1 MRKVRIAILLIV
13 LTALSG
19 RWGAQYWHGYIFW
32 KGSCDGEKPEWF
44 NELVTLA
51 RQQGY
56 PGFQLSLQAKD
67 GSRLNCAAGQVGPG
81 LNLKAMQAS
90 DRIRYASLSKLFT
103 SIVSQQLIAEER
115 LMADGYLLDF
125 LGTDFVVQDE
135 RIRKITIGQ
144 LLRHTAGFDRHLT
157 PDPMMKPTPWCPFQ
171 LEELSHVV
179 LDHEPGS
186 RYAYSNLGYCLLGAV
201 IERVEG
207 KPLATVFRDRLFTPA
222 EVSSIELARRGIFA
236 ADEVT
241 YRYQKPEHEQQL
253 TTMPYESMQ
262 AVGAWTGT
270 ATDFLRLMSTVFI
283 EEQVLDSR
291 SKKLLLAVSEG
302 CDISQWRHCHGN
314 AFYAYQETPE
324 KDKFYW
330 RDGSLPGVTSFAGIS
345 DGGQLIVFTA
355 NSRPYN
361 WVPANDRLGLF
372 LYRNIVTREFK
383 QPYKNSQERL

>member
-1 MRKVRIAILLIV
+1 MHKVRIAILLGMLI
-13 LTALSG
+13 ALSG
-19 RWGAQYWHGYIFW
+19 WWGAQYWHGYIFW

-201 IERVEG
+201 IERIEG
-207 KPLATVFRDRLFTPA
+207 KTLQEVFKARIFKPASVVSLAPA
-222 EVSSIELARRGIFA
+222 KQWEFA
-236 ADEVT
+236 NDEVI
-241 YRYQKPEHEQQL
+241 YHYQQPEQEQQL
-253 TTMPYESMQ
+253 IDLPYSSML

-270 ATDFLRLMSTVFI
+270 ATDFLQLMATAFV
-283 EEQVLDSR
+283 EEKTLDSR

-361 WVPANDRLGLF
+361 WMPANDRLGLF
-372 LYRNIVTREFK
+372 LYRNVMASEFK
-383 QPYKNSQERL
+383 QSEKTLNR

>member
-1 MRKVRIAILLIV
+1 MHKVRIAILLIV
-13 LTALSG
+13 LAALSG
-19 RWGAQYWHGYIFW
+19 WWGAQHWHGYIFW
-32 KGSCDGEKPEWF
+32 QGSCDGEKPEWF

-81 LNLKAMQAS
+81 LNLKSMKTS
-90 DRIRYASLSKLFT
+90 DRLRYVSLSKLFT

-115 LMADGYLLDF
+115 LQADGYLLDF

-135 RIRKITIGQ
+135 RIQKITIGQ
-144 LLRHTAGFDRHLT
+144 LLRHTAGFDRNLT
-157 PDPMMKPTPWCPFQ
+157 PDPMMEPEPWCPLQ
-171 LEELSHVV
+171 LEKLSHIV

-201 IERVEG
+201 IEHIEG
-207 KPLATVFRDRLFTPA
+207 KTLSEVFKARIFKPASVVSLAPA
-222 EVSSIELARRGIFA
+222 KQWKLAS
-236 ADEVT
+236 DEVI
-241 YRYQKPEHEQQL
+241 YHYQQPEQEQQL
-253 TTMPYESMQ
+253 IGLSYSSML

-270 ATDFLRLMSTVFI
+270 ATDFLQLMSTAFI
-283 EEQVLDSR
+283 EEKTLDSR

-330 RDGSLPGVTSFAGIS
+330 RDGSLQGVTSFSGVS

-361 WVPANDRLGLF
+361 WMQANDRLGLF
-372 LYRNIVTREFK
+372 LYRNIVAR
-383 QPYKNSQERL
+383 

>member
-1 MRKVRIAILLIV
+1 MRKVRIAILLVVLIV
-13 LTALSG
+13 LSGWLS
-19 RWGAQYWHGYIFW
+19 AQHWHGYIFW
-32 KGSCDGEKPEWF
+32 QGSCDGEKPEWF
-44 NELVTLA
+44 NELVILA
-51 RQQGY
+51 REQGY

-81 LNLKAMQAS
+81 LNLNAMQTS
-90 DRIRYASLSKLFT
+90 DRIRYVSLSKLFT

-115 LMADGYLLDF
+115 LLTDGYLIDF
-125 LGTDFVVQDE
+125 LGSDLVVQDE

-207 KPLATVFRDRLFTPA
+207 KPLTTVFKDRLFTPA
-222 EVSSIELARRGIFA
+222 EVSSIKLAKRGIFA

-253 TTMPYESMQ
+253 TFMPYESMQ
-262 AVGAWTGT
+262 AAGAWTGT
-270 ATDFLRLMSTVFI
+270 ATDFLKLMSTAFI
-283 EEQVLDSR
+283 EEKILDSR
-291 SKKLLLAVSEG
+291 SKKLLLTVSEG

-314 AFYAYQETPE
+314 AFYAYQESPD

-330 RDGSLPGVTSFAGIS
+330 RDGSLPGVTSFAGVS

-355 NSRPYN
+355 NSRQYN
-361 WVPANDRLGLF
+361 WLPANDRLGLF
-372 LYRNIVTREFK
+372 LYRNIVKREFK
-383 QPYKNSQERL
+383 QSYQSSQKVL

>member
-1 MRKVRIAILLIV
+1 MRKVRIAILLGMLI
-13 LTALSG
+13 ALSG
-19 RWGAQYWHGYIFW
+19 WWGSQHWHGYIFW
-32 KGSCDGEKPEWF
+32 QGSCDGEKPQWF

-51 RQQGY
+51 REQGY

-67 GSRLNCAAGQVGPG
+67 GSRLSCTAGQVGPR
-81 LNLKAMQAS
+81 LNLKAMQTS
-90 DRIRYASLSKLFT
+90 DRMRYASLSKLLT

-115 LMADGYLLDF
+115 LLADSYLLDYF
-125 LGTDFVVQDE
+125 GSDVVVQDE
-135 RIRKITIGQ
+135 RVRKITIGQ

-171 LEELSHVV
+171 LEGLSHVV

-186 RYAYSNLGYCLLGAV
+186 RYVYSNLGYCLLGAV

-207 KPLATVFRDRLFTPA
+207 KTLSEVFKARIFKPASVVSLAPA
-222 EVSSIELARRGIFA
+222 KQWEFA
-236 ADEVT
+236 NDEVI
-241 YRYQKPEHEQQL
+241 YRYQQPEQEQQL
-253 TTMPYESMQ
+253 IGLSYSSML

-270 ATDFLRLMSTVFI
+270 ASDFLELMSTAFI
-283 EEQVLDSR
+283 EEKILDSR
-291 SKKLLLAVSEG
+291 SKKLLFAVSEG
-302 CDISQWRHCHGN
+302 CDISRWRHCHGN
-314 AFYAYQETPE
+314 AFYAYQETPQE
-324 KDKFYW
+324 DKFYW

-372 LYRNIVTREFK
+372 LYRNLVAREFK
-383 QPYKNSQERL
+383 QSGRMLNAY